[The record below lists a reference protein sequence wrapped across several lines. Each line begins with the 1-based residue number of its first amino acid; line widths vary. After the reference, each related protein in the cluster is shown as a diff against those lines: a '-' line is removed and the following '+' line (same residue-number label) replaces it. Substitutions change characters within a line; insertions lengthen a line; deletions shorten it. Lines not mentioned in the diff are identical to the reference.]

1 MHATGEYISCR
12 SLYAGSPCNQAKRS
26 RCVCSMSPTYLVR
39 MQRKGFAAEIGRIEL
54 LCASSLAQLA
64 SSLTATLSVLPVSA
78 SLLSSAADGASS
90 GNADAPA
97 AEGLESASST
107 SRLPLMELSELEF
120 STTIQ
125 LVG

>member
-1 MHATGEYISCR
+1 MHATGVYISCS
-12 SLYAGSPCNQAKRS
+12 SLDAGSSCSEAKQS
-26 RCVCSMSPTYLVR
+26 RCVCSTSPTCLMR

-90 GNADAPA
+90 SNADAPA
-97 AEGLESASST
+97 AEGSESASST
-107 SRLPLMELSELEF
+107 SRLPLMELSQLEF

>member
-1 MHATGEYISCR
+1 
-12 SLYAGSPCNQAKRS
+12 
-26 RCVCSMSPTYLVR
+26 MSPTCVMR
-39 MQRKGFAAEIGRIEL
+39 MQRKGFAAEIGRVEL

-90 GNADAPA
+90 SNADAPT
-97 AEGLESASST
+97 AEGSEPASST
-107 SRLPLMELSELEF
+107 SRLPLMELSQLEF